1 MYILKNA
8 LTNIKR
14 NPVRNLLVGIEL
26 VLTIISS
33 LSACV
38 AILKFSPITI
48 LKERTYDKIWF
59 WKLKIYR
66 ISIKMAIVMF

>member
-48 LKERTYDKIWF
+48 LKERT
-59 WKLKIYR
+59 
-66 ISIKMAIVMF
+66 

>member
-1 MYILKNA
+1 MYILKNV

-14 NPVRNLLVGIEL
+14 NPVRNLLVGIIVL
-26 VLTIISS
+26 VIISS

-48 LKERTYDKIWF
+48 LKERT
-59 WKLKIYR
+59 
-66 ISIKMAIVMF
+66 